1 MKREHIMQ
9 KKLLGVAGCAA
20 LMFGLIACSG
30 EDGANG
36 VNGLNGAD
44 GKNGA
49 DGASCEVKALSS
61 KSGYKV
67 LCGGDSVGVL
77 LNGTNG
83 AKGKNGTNGTNG
95 TSCSVEGLKNASLGY
110 KVLCGGDSVGV
121 LLNGAAGQSC
131 TTTNAADGI
140 VITCGDAVSKIKI
153 CSAATVTKDGKTGLE
168 MTCNDKVVG
177 TVWDGDDGSNCTAKP
192 FVESSTGKSGLEM
205 FCDGVSVGKVVD
217 GTNCVSKEG
226 KDGVVELSCG
236 DQKPI
241 TVYKAICG
249 TESYDPAEKFCVLDK
264 LYDKCGEEKLTYTV
278 NTEYCNNGK
287 VEPACF
293 VVKQLKDVD
302 DDYTNYPAGAIVEG
316 YPNFKMSIINFRAP
330 KDDEFCLNGFIMPK
344 CNNKTYDIAHF
355 CGKTFDQTQDS
366 VMEYCGKQSELLAI
380 VEDWEEYMADAKE
393 AREKARAEES
403 DEPSLYGTLIDRDM
417 MKVQEGGGPGEAA
430 VLLEINRFFG
440 KLNDTKLKGSQ
451 FCQNGVI
458 NDKCGTETYATKT
471 QFCDKRDNHIY
482 GKVDIESGVY
492 EEGELQGQTFELA
505 WMTENL
511 VYEYHL
517 PEVTD
522 GKVRMGSSIIFA
534 DTVYQNT
541 VSLIPDAGRYYSWYA
556 AVGYDDARFKD
567 ISEGGEMPEGYV
579 LPKNLALPAAY
590 YDNTREDRY
599 LTLPG
604 ACPAGWR
611 LPSQDEL
618 EYVIKRSALL
628 KKLNVVKTGY
638 YNVTFEPIKNDNL
651 VIIGYKKDEAFSDAN
666 KALFWTY
673 EIDVH
678 DDDAKKA
685 IGLNMTTSASEYE
698 FASFTKDMELPIR
711 CVSDFE

>member
-302 DDYTNYPAGAIVEG
+302 EGWNSEPDASPFQLKIV
-316 YPNFKMSIINFRAP
+316 NIRAP

-344 CNNKTYDIAHF
+344 CNNETYDVGHF

-366 VMEYCGKQSELLAI
+366 LMEYCSKPSHLLSI
-380 VEDWEEYMADAKE
+380 VEEWEEFLADAKE

-403 DEPSLYGTLIDRDM
+403 DEPSLFGTLIDRSM
-417 MKVQEGGGPGEAA
+417 MDLGEITSGALFDEVYA
-430 VLLEINRFFG
+430 FFSS
-440 KLNDTKLKGSQ
+440 LNDTKLKGSQ
-451 FCQNGVI
+451 FCQNGEI

-482 GKVDIESGVY
+482 GKVDIESGTIDNVP
-492 EEGELQGQTFELA
+492 FELA

-517 PEVTD
+517 PKVTSA
-522 GKVRMGSSIIFA
+522 GKVSMGSSIIFA
-534 DTVYQNT
+534 DTVYQNN

-556 AVGYDDARFKD
+556 AVGYDDARFEG

-579 LPKNLALPAAY
+579 LPKDLALPAAY
-590 YDNTREDRY
+590 YNDNTREDRY
-599 LTLPG
+599 LILPG

-611 LPSQDEL
+611 LPSKDEL

-638 YNVTFEPIKNDNL
+638 YNVTFEPIITDL
-651 VIIGYKKDEAFSDAN
+651 ETTGYTKDEAFSDAN

-673 EIDVH
+673 EIDA
-678 DDDAKKA
+678 DDEDAKKA